1 MPGVLIVEAM
11 AQIGG
16 VMMLAPDEN
25 RGKLAYF
32 LAADKVKFR
41 KTVLPGDQLIL
52 EAEAIRIKAKRIPR
66 KLKGE
71 GNQGTVSKLAGVAFP
86 VFDF

>member
-1 MPGVLIVEAM
+1 
-11 AQIGG
+11 G

-52 EAEAIRIKAKRIPR
+52 EAEAIRIKAKTGRVQAR
-66 KLKGE
+66 ALVGGK
-71 GNQGTVSKLAGVAFP
+71 VVAEATLMFAL
-86 VFDF
+86 VDS